1 HPVPGR
7 QRAAPRRSAAVRADT
22 GMVAGSGEPGRGRRR
37 PRFRPLGPHQRP
49 RRRGRAA
56 PAALSH
62 GARRR
67 NRGHRLGAR
76 RGHDRRP
83 HPADRAAGAG
93 HRRKEGAAVSIR
105 IMMVDDHPV
114 VRAGLR
120 ALLEADEGIEVV
132 AEVGS
137 GAEGLRVLDELT
149 ATADGEPDLV
159 LMDLNLG
166 DGIGGIE
173 TTRTLRERHPGVQV
187 LAVTTFDAEADIVGA
202 LEAGATGYVLK
213 DSPTQAL
220 IEAVS
225 EAAAGRSILSPEVQ
239 QRLVRRMTSP
249 HSALSPRESEIL
261 EALATG

>member
-1 HPVPGR
+1 
-7 QRAAPRRSAAVRADT
+7 
-22 GMVAGSGEPGRGRRR
+22 M
-37 PRFRPLGPHQRP
+37 
-49 RRRGRAA
+49 
-56 PAALSH
+56 
-62 GARRR
+62 
-67 NRGHRLGAR
+67 
-76 RGHDRRP
+76 
-83 HPADRAAGAG
+83 
-93 HRRKEGAAVSIR
+93 SIR
-105 IMMVDDHPV
+105 IMLVDDHPV

-137 GAEGLRVLDELT
+137 GQVGLRALDEL
-149 ATADGEPDLV
+149 AASSDGAPDLV

-173 TTRTLRERHPGVQV
+173 TTRSLREQHPSVQV

-220 IEAVS
+220 IDAVG

-239 QRLVRRMTSP
+239 QRLVHRMTNP
-249 HSALSPRESEIL
+249 ATALSPREAEIL
-261 EALATG
+261 EALATGATNREVAKALFISESTVKTHLVHLYGKLGVDSRTAAIRVARERRLIR

>member
-1 HPVPGR
+1 
-7 QRAAPRRSAAVRADT
+7 
-22 GMVAGSGEPGRGRRR
+22 M
-37 PRFRPLGPHQRP
+37 
-49 RRRGRAA
+49 
-56 PAALSH
+56 
-62 GARRR
+62 
-67 NRGHRLGAR
+67 
-76 RGHDRRP
+76 
-83 HPADRAAGAG
+83 
-93 HRRKEGAAVSIR
+93 SIR

-137 GAEGLRVLDELT
+137 GTEALRVLDEL
-149 ATADGEPDLV
+149 AASPAGAPDLV

-173 TTRTLRERHPGVQV
+173 TTRTLRARHREVQV

-213 DSPTQAL
+213 DSPTEAL
-220 IEAVS
+220 IAAVG

-239 QRLVRRMTSP
+239 QRLVARMTNP
-249 HSALSPRESEIL
+249 ATALSPRETEIL
-261 EALATG
+261 EVLATGATNREAAKALFISESTVKTHLVHLYDKLGVDSRTSALRVARERRLIR

>member
-1 HPVPGR
+1 
-7 QRAAPRRSAAVRADT
+7 
-22 GMVAGSGEPGRGRRR
+22 M
-37 PRFRPLGPHQRP
+37 
-49 RRRGRAA
+49 
-56 PAALSH
+56 
-62 GARRR
+62 
-67 NRGHRLGAR
+67 
-76 RGHDRRP
+76 
-83 HPADRAAGAG
+83 
-93 HRRKEGAAVSIR
+93 SIR

-137 GAEGLRVLDELT
+137 GQEGLRVLGEL
-149 ATADGEPDLV
+149 AASPDGAPDLV

-173 TTRTLRERHPGVQV
+173 TTRTLRQQHPSVQV

-220 IEAVS
+220 IDAVG

-239 QRLVRRMTSP
+239 QRLVHRMTHP
-249 HSALSPRESEIL
+249 DTALSPREAEIL
-261 EALATG
+261 EALASGATNREVAKALFISESTVKTHLVHLYGKLGVDSRTAAIRVARERRLIR

>member
-1 HPVPGR
+1 M
-7 QRAAPRRSAAVRADT
+7 STEAD
-22 GMVAGSGEPGRGRRR
+22 
-37 PRFRPLGPHQRP
+37 
-49 RRRGRAA
+49 
-56 PAALSH
+56 
-62 GARRR
+62 
-67 NRGHRLGAR
+67 
-76 RGHDRRP
+76 
-83 HPADRAAGAG
+83 GAG
-93 HRRKEGAAVSIR
+93 VAESIR

-137 GAEGLRVLDELT
+137 GTAALDELDT
-149 ATADGEPDLV
+149 LATTPAGVPDLV

-173 TTRTLRERHPGVQV
+173 TTRRLRAVHPGVQV

-213 DSPTQAL
+213 DSPTEAL
-220 IEAVS
+220 IDAVG

-239 QRLVRRMTSP
+239 QRLVQRMTNP
-249 HSALSPRESEIL
+249 HSALSPRETEIL
-261 EALATG
+261 ETLATGATNREVAKLMFISESTVKTHLVHIYDKLGVDSRTAAIREARDRRLIR